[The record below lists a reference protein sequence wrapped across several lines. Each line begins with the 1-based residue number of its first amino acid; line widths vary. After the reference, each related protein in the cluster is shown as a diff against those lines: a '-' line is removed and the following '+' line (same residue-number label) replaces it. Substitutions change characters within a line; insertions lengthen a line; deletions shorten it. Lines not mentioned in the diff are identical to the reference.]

1 MGEQIRNP
9 LRCVVI
15 EDEIMAIEMMTDYI
29 GRRNDL
35 ALVDIV
41 IHLSDVK
48 QSIDTARPA
57 LIFLD
62 FTIIDGVDDGLTFD
76 MLPEDTVVIT
86 VSALPSNQ
94 FTVKLPKEKIFELL
108 KPFSFEQFSFCV
120 DQIIK
125 KYPKLQNGTI
135 AC

>member
-1 MGEQIRNP
+1 
-9 LRCVVI
+9 
-15 EDEIMAIEMMTDYI
+15 MAIEMITDYI

-62 FTIIDGVDDGLTFD
+62 FTIIDGVDDALTFD

-108 KPFSFEQFSFCV
+108 KSFSFEQFSFCV
-120 DQIIK
+120 DQIIEK
-125 KYPKLQNGTI
+125 ISQISEWNNCLLTMAIFCYGYQRDRFHF
-135 AC
+135 